1 MTEKTHGGPGRN
13 QGRKP
18 LAAGQ
23 PTTMFG
29 FRLTP
34 PQRIKLDALGG
45 AEWLRSQI
53 DAAPE
58 SDKDRDISPR
68 SDTV

>member
-1 MTEKTHGGPGRN
+1 MSKGQRGGPGRG

-18 LAAGQ
+18 LEAGQ

-34 PQRIKLDALGG
+34 SQRIKLDALGG

-53 DAAPE
+53 DQAPD